1 MQVTSKEEIF
11 KPYLCL
17 FSGSKVVCL
26 DNRFCVVSCEGCL
39 SLASAC

>member
-26 DNRFCVVSCEGCL
+26 DNS
-39 SLASAC
+39 SAW